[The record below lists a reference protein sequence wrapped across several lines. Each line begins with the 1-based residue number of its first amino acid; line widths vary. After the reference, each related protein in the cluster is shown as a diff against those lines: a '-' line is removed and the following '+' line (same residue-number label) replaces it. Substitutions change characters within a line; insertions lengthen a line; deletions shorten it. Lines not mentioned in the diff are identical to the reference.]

1 MSHVRSLSQ
10 QLEAAAAA
18 QPTPGGS
25 HQVHEVVVGA
35 VAPLP
40 NDDNVSM
47 ISGASSAASNF
58 AGGDR
63 KIDVYLRETRVIID
77 AEMRAWRT
85 KVQVFAGRK
94 QADLEAL
101 ENEEAITAAED
112 CDQLVRSMGKNLR
125 TWIMTACDNLTTTEP
140 LDKEIRCRIARY
152 VDRKRATFA
161 KIGFIMDKDAAK
173 NLEWQQTCIWPT
185 ENYILT
191 HAREPEKRSLGDTS
205 IVSSGE
211 VQERLGRMS
220 CP

>member
-63 KIDVYLRETRVIID
+63 KIDVYLRETR
-77 AEMRAWRT
+77 
-85 KVQVFAGRK
+85 
-94 QADLEAL
+94 
-101 ENEEAITAAED
+101 
-112 CDQLVRSMGKNLR
+112 
-125 TWIMTACDNLTTTEP
+125 
-140 LDKEIRCRIARY
+140 
-152 VDRKRATFA
+152 
-161 KIGFIMDKDAAK
+161 
-173 NLEWQQTCIWPT
+173 
-185 ENYILT
+185 
-191 HAREPEKRSLGDTS
+191 
-205 IVSSGE
+205 
-211 VQERLGRMS
+211 
-220 CP
+220 